1 MMGNREM
8 IMPAIGLHSAEALQI
23 RARLIERCLPGLPP
37 EGTESWE
44 DAATA
49 VAGLF
54 EALARVT
61 DSPTFLSDALASFEA
76 FGDGVMPPGRPRSRS
91 QGAGPVE
98 CFERGAGSRTLTLS
112 LADRRPLRAGQ
123 CRAMAEAKPDQG
135 LTISLAPH
143 WLEEA
148 LVTSPLDDLP
158 FRDQLF
164 DRVHIPRG
172 LASLLYPDRALREC
186 LRVLRPGGGLLV
198 EAPFMAPGASDSDD
212 ALRFTAGYFTRV
224 LPDLGF
230 IDVLVEPSQGGME
243 PLLELLRQLGPMR
256 RLSAEKRLQANLVR
270 AALER
275 LLEGILPFTA
285 FFSGKAKAY
294 AAVTAFAA
302 KPGLPAEPGT
312 GSPEDAGEAFL
323 PWVLTLMRGD
333 GSALPVIEG
342 DRIRMA
348 GSPAGQ
354 QGEHMQ

>member
-8 IMPAIGLHSAEALQI
+8 TMPAIGLHSAEALQI

-37 EGTESWE
+37 EGTASWE

-54 EALARVT
+54 EALARVA
-61 DSPTFLSDALASFEA
+61 DSPAFLSNALAGFEA
-76 FGDGVMPPGRPRSRS
+76 FGDGVMPPGRPRPRS
-91 QGAGPVE
+91 QVAGPVE
-98 CFERGAGSRTLTLS
+98 CFDRSAGGRTLTLS
-112 LADRRPLRAGQ
+112 LSDRRPIRAGW
-123 CRAMAEAKPDQG
+123 CRDMAEAEAGQG
-135 LTISLAPH
+135 LVISLSPH

-148 LVTSPLDDLP
+148 LVTAPLDDLP

-186 LRVLRPGGGLLV
+186 RRVLRPGGVLLV
-198 EAPFMAPGASDSDD
+198 EAPFMAPGDSDSDD
-212 ALRFTAGYFTRV
+212 ALRFTAGYFARV

-243 PLLELLRQLGPMR
+243 PLLELLRQLGPIR

-270 AALER
+270 ATLER
-275 LLEGILPFTA
+275 LLEGVLPFAA
-285 FFSGKAKAY
+285 FFSGKARAY
-294 AAVTAFAA
+294 TAVTAFAA
-302 KPGLPAEPGT
+302 KPGLPAEPET
-312 GSPEDAGEAFL
+312 GSPEDAGEEFL
-323 PWVLTLMRGD
+323 PWVLTLMRG
-333 GSALPVIEG
+333 GESAPPVIEG

-348 GSPAGQ
+348 GCPAGPP
-354 QGEHMQ
+354 GEQMR